1 MLLQSRLAL
10 LPPVGCLG
18 VVGVVV
24 FSGGL
29 TSVELF
35 EGLCVAGVPSVG
47 PLVWQPPLSHFL
59 ARRVA
64 SEITPGLPVFWG
76 LQL

>member
-1 MLLQSRLAL
+1 MLLQLCLVL

-18 VVGVVV
+18 VVDGVV
-24 FSGGL
+24 FSGGR
-29 TSVELF
+29 TNVVLF

-47 PLVWQPPLSHFL
+47 PLVRQSPLSHFL

-64 SEITPGLPVFWG
+64 SETTPGLPAFLG